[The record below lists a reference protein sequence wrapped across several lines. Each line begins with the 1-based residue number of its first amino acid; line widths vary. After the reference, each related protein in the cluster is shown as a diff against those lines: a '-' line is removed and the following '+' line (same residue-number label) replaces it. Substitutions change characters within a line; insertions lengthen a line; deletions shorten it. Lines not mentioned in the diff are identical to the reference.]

1 MFKVQNKISLLS
13 KTLKQFAIC
22 AAICFILTA
31 PAFYLLT
38 KYYYAEDMIDII
50 KAVSRGEGVPP
61 IDLEQDIVAGMMIQ
75 YLLIFCVFTIAMF
88 ITMRFVTKKV
98 WEPFDDTLRK
108 AEQFNLAQNNIP
120 LFADTD
126 IEEFNRLN
134 LSLERLMKK
143 DRETYR
149 IQKEFTENASHELQT
164 PLAII
169 RSKLDLLMQG
179 KLGEKELKLVSDLY
193 QLTMRIGHLN
203 HNLLLLAKIENAQ
216 YTTLQ
221 EVDVAEMLSESLPLY
236 EALQNGTTL
245 KLVDENDA
253 NTKDIGYSYHHHL
266 KVQANPVLLECLL
279 KNLIV
284 NAIRHSPSKGE
295 IQLIVGNHQLIVSN
309 DSIDRKNG
317 KPLDSKTLFQRFRSG
332 DNQQSSP
339 NTPSIEAPRQK
350 GNGLGLAIVKAI
362 CDFHHWSIEYYFED
376 GKHQFIVHFPSC

>member
-1 MFKVQNKISLLS
+1 MLKVQNKTSLLS

-203 HNLLLLAKIENAQ
+203 RNLLLLAKIENAQ

-362 CDFHHWSIEYYFED
+362 CDFHHWSIEYHFED

>member
-38 KYYYAEDMIDII
+38 KYYYAEDIIDII

-203 HNLLLLAKIENAQ
+203 RNLLLLAKIENAQ

>member
-1 MFKVQNKISLLS
+1 MFKVQNKTSLLS

-134 LSLERLMKK
+134 LSLERLMKR

-203 HNLLLLAKIENAQ
+203 RNLLLLAKIENAQ

>member
-1 MFKVQNKISLLS
+1 MFKVQNKTCLLS

-38 KYYYAEDMIDII
+38 KYYYAEDMLDII
-50 KAVSRGEGVPP
+50 KAVSRGKGVPP

-134 LSLERLMKK
+134 LSLEQLMKK

-203 HNLLLLAKIENAQ
+203 RNLLLLAKIENAQ

-221 EVDVAEMLSESLPLY
+221 EVDVAEMLSESLPIY

-317 KPLDSKTLFQRFRSG
+317 KPLDSKTLFQRFRSD

-362 CDFHHWSIEYYFED
+362 CDFHHWSIEYHFED

>member
-22 AAICFILTA
+22 VAICFILTA

-179 KLGEKELKLVSDLY
+179 KLGEKELKLVSDLF

-203 HNLLLLAKIENAQ
+203 RNLLLLAKIENAQ

-245 KLVDENDA
+245 KLVDENDT

-295 IQLIVGNHQLIVSN
+295 IQFIVGNHQLIVSN

-317 KPLDSKTLFQRFRSG
+317 KPLDSKTLFQRFRSS

-362 CDFHHWSIEYYFED
+362 CDFHHWSIEYHFED
-376 GKHQFIVHFPSC
+376 GKHQFIVNFPSC

>member
-134 LSLERLMKK
+134 LSLERLMKR

-203 HNLLLLAKIENAQ
+203 CNLLLLAKIENAQ

-362 CDFHHWSIEYYFED
+362 CDFHHWSIEYHFED

>member
-203 HNLLLLAKIENAQ
+203 RNLLLLAKIENAQ

-266 KVQANPVLLECLL
+266 KVQANPILLECLL

>member
-1 MFKVQNKISLLS
+1 MFKIQSRTSLLS
-13 KTLKQFAIC
+13 KTLRLFVSC
-22 AAICFILTA
+22 VAICFVLTA
-31 PAFYLLT
+31 PLFYLLT

-50 KAVSRGEGVPP
+50 EAMSRGEGVPP
-61 IDLEQDIVAGMMIQ
+61 IDLEQDIMAGMMIQ
-75 YLLIFCVFTIAMF
+75 YLLIFCVITIAMF
-88 ITMRFVTKKV
+88 ITMRFFTKKLLV
-98 WEPFDDTLRK
+98 PFDDTLRK
-108 AEQFNLAQNNIP
+108 TEDFNLAQSNVP
-120 LFADTD
+120 LFVDTD

-134 LSLERLMKK
+134 QSLERLMSK
-143 DRETYR
+143 DKETYR

-169 RSKLDLLMQG
+169 RSKLDLLMQEE
-179 KLGEKELKLVSDLY
+179 LGEKEMKLVSDLY
-193 QLTMRIGHLN
+193 QLTMRLGHLN
-203 HNLLLLAKIENAQ
+203 RNLLLLAKIENAQ

-221 EVDVAEMLSESLPLY
+221 EVDVKEMLSESLPLY

-245 KLVDENDA
+245 KLIDSNQ
-253 NTKDIGYSYHHHL
+253 HL

-295 IQLIVGNHQLIVSN
+295 IQLIMGGHQLMVSN
-309 DSIDRKNG
+309 DSIDGKEG

-332 DNQQSSP
+332 ENLQSGSNATSP
-339 NTPSIEAPRQK
+339 ETPRQK

-362 CDFHHWSIEYYFED
+362 CDFHHWSIDYHFKD

>member
-1 MFKVQNKISLLS
+1 
-13 KTLKQFAIC
+13 
-22 AAICFILTA
+22 
-31 PAFYLLT
+31 
-38 KYYYAEDMIDII
+38 
-50 KAVSRGEGVPP
+50 
-61 IDLEQDIVAGMMIQ
+61 
-75 YLLIFCVFTIAMF
+75 
-88 ITMRFVTKKV
+88 
-98 WEPFDDTLRK
+98 
-108 AEQFNLAQNNIP
+108 
-120 LFADTD
+120 
-126 IEEFNRLN
+126 
-134 LSLERLMKK
+134 MK
-143 DRETYR
+143 
-149 IQKEFTENASHELQT
+149 
-164 PLAII
+164 
-169 RSKLDLLMQG
+169 
-179 KLGEKELKLVSDLY
+179 
-193 QLTMRIGHLN
+193 
-203 HNLLLLAKIENAQ
+203 
-216 YTTLQ
+216 
-221 EVDVAEMLSESLPLY
+221 EMLSESLPLY

-332 DNQQSSP
+332 DNLQSSP

-362 CDFHHWSIEYYFED
+362 CDFHHWSIKYHFED

>member
-1 MFKVQNKISLLS
+1 MFKSQSKTSLLS

-22 AAICFILTA
+22 ASICFILTA

-50 KAVSRGEGVPP
+50 KAVSIGEGVPP
-61 IDLEQDIVAGMMIQ
+61 IDLEQDIMAGMMIQ

-88 ITMRFVTKKV
+88 ITMRFITKKV

-108 AEQFNLAQNNIP
+108 TEDFNLAQSDIP

-143 DRETYR
+143 DQETYR

-169 RSKLDLLMQG
+169 RSKLDLLMQE
-179 KLGEKELKLVSDLY
+179 KLGEKEMKLVSDLY
-193 QLTMRIGHLN
+193 QLTMRMGHLN
-203 HNLLLLAKIENAQ
+203 RNLLLLAKIENAQ

-221 EVDVAEMLSESLPLY
+221 EVDLVEMLSESLTLY
-236 EALQNGTTL
+236 DALQYKTSL
-245 KLVDENDA
+245 KLIDER
-253 NTKDIGYSYHHHL
+253 KDKDKKL
-266 KVQANPVLLECLL
+266 QANPVLLECLL

-284 NAIRHSPSKGE
+284 NAIRHSSNEGE
-295 IQLIVGNHQLIVSN
+295 IQIIVGDNHLMVSN
-309 DSIDRKNG
+309 EAGNG
-317 KPLDSKTLFQRFRSG
+317 KPLNAKTLFCRFYSG
-332 DNQQSSP
+332 DSLQSEDGSG
-339 NTPSIEAPRQK
+339 EMRKK

-362 CDFHHWSIEYYFED
+362 CDFHHWSVGYHFEG
-376 GKHQFIVHFPSC
+376 GKHQFIVRF

>member
-134 LSLERLMKK
+134 LSLERLMKR

-203 HNLLLLAKIENAQ
+203 RNLLLLAKIENAQ

>member
-38 KYYYAEDMIDII
+38 KYYYAEDIIDII

-203 HNLLLLAKIENAQ
+203 RNLLLLAKIENAQ

-266 KVQANPVLLECLL
+266 KVQANPILLECLL

>member
-1 MFKVQNKISLLS
+1 MLKVQNKTSLLS

-75 YLLIFCVFTIAMF
+75 YFLIFCVFTIAMF

-149 IQKEFTENASHELQT
+149 IQKEFTENASHKLQT

-203 HNLLLLAKIENAQ
+203 RNLLLLAKIENAQ

-362 CDFHHWSIEYYFED
+362 CDFHHWSIEYHFED

>member
-1 MFKVQNKISLLS
+1 MFKVQNKTSLLS

-134 LSLERLMKK
+134 LSLERLMKR

-179 KLGEKELKLVSDLY
+179 KLGEKELKLVFDLY

-203 HNLLLLAKIENAQ
+203 RNLLLLAKIENAQ

-253 NTKDIGYSYHHHL
+253 NTKDIGYSHHHHL

>member
-1 MFKVQNKISLLS
+1 MFKVQNKTCLLS

-38 KYYYAEDMIDII
+38 KYYYAEDMLDII

-134 LSLERLMKK
+134 LSLEQLMKK

-203 HNLLLLAKIENAQ
+203 RNLLLLAKIENAQ

-317 KPLDSKTLFQRFRSG
+317 KPLDSKTLFQRFRSD

-339 NTPSIEAPRQK
+339 NTPSIEAPQQK

-362 CDFHHWSIEYYFED
+362 CDFHHWSIEYHFED

>member
-203 HNLLLLAKIENAQ
+203 RNLLLLAKIENAQ

>member
-1 MFKVQNKISLLS
+1 MFKVQNKTCLLS

-203 HNLLLLAKIENAQ
+203 RNLLLLAKIENAQ

-317 KPLDSKTLFQRFRSG
+317 KPLDSKTLFQRFRSD

-362 CDFHHWSIEYYFED
+362 CDFHHWSIEYHFED